1 LNNRPASA
9 QATSGVDTANLARTD
24 DFLFPS
30 RRQRSWSAHERL
42 SIVRAVLLNVFVEEL
57 RAIGAPVDRG
67 LESAGLS
74 SDIEAEPDADLCLR
88 SCAKLFAEA
97 SPVGSVFQP
106 KFGNCEGNGDRP

>member
-1 LNNRPASA
+1 LKNRLASA
-9 QATSGVDTANLARTD
+9 QATSGVDTANRVRTVTSC
-24 DFLFPS
+24 FRVAGSGLGAPTSAFP
-30 RRQRSWSAHERL
+30 
-42 SIVRAVLLNVFVEEL
+42 IVRAGLLNVFVEEL

-74 SDIEAEPDADLCLR
+74 SDIEAEPDTDLCLR
-88 SCAKLFAEA
+88 SCATLSAEA